1 MFLKRL
7 VAHRWAIALF
17 LMVLVVLSSLA
28 FRPLA
33 EGIGFSPEQVVLL
46 IAGIVLGLID
56 VPLVDWLKHKF
67 GLSQAPALIF
77 AYLVSFVVAFV
88 ALLIGGG
95 LQMIDFT
102 WPNFFTLAAT
112 ILAMAQFVYKAFNP
126 KPQTA

>member
-95 LQMIDFT
+95 LQMTDFT